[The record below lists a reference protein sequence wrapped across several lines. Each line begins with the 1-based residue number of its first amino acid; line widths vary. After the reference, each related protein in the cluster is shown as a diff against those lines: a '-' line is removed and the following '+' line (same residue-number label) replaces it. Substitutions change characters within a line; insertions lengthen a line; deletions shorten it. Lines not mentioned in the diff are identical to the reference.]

1 MGENMKEKE
10 VVLKLYQNVE
20 MGIVGINSID
30 KYIKENSLKK
40 VIYGQKSEYE
50 TLKNK
55 LLDFCKDYNVK
66 DKELGPFAKISSD
79 MMVKMQMLKDSND
92 SHIAKMMM
100 EGTNKGLIELEKLNN
115 DYHGTDDS
123 LREMIHKIIIREQQ
137 NNEELKV
144 FL

>member
-20 MGIVGINSID
+20 MGIVGIDSID

-66 DKELGPFAKISSD
+66 DKELSPFAKISSD
-79 MMVKMQMLKDSND
+79 MMVKMQMLRDSND